1 MDEKEL
7 KNLLDEAI
15 TYKNPRD
22 ANDKSDTFKVS
33 FQFYF
38 FHNKISYH
46 NLFLITTTTTTTAIA
61 SKCNR

>member
-22 ANDKSDTFKVS
+22 ANDKSDTFKVIYL
-33 FQFYF
+33 YF
-38 FHNKISYH
+38 IMRN
-46 NLFLITTTTTTTAIA
+46 FLSIKPTITTTTAIA